1 MKDFRRNFAI
11 VTAAVSAL
19 FAVLLYPAIVDYHGP
34 LKSLFFV
41 ALGVAAIWGIF
52 YFWLGSVFTH
62 FYKKGR
68 REAEREKG
76 GPL

>member
-1 MKDFRRNFAI
+1 MRDFRRSFAI

-19 FAVLLYPAIVDYHGP
+19 FAVLLYPAIVDYHGAF
-34 LKSLFFV
+34 KSLFFV

-52 YFWLGSVFTH
+52 YFWLGSVFKH
-62 FYKKGR
+62 FYEKGR